1 MTDLLSIFLIAAFVE
16 NLALARFFD
25 RVVNPLSTPPIGM
38 RVAVAMLL
46 AIGAACVVAA
56 PALPPAAIAYL
67 GALSLVACAIT
78 VAECGGRAIG
88 NDGYHFDRRLRMAL
102 PIMVAN
108 AAVIAY
114 VLIDR
119 RRPHPWPETLGFCAG
134 ATLAFQAVVTLY
146 PALAERLQAS
156 AIPARLRGTPIS
168 LLTAGIVSLAGLALP
183 GTWP

>member
-16 NLALARFFD
+16 NLALAQFFD
-25 RVVNPLSTPPIGM
+25 RVVDPLSTPLIGM
-38 RVAVAMLL
+38 RVVVAVLL
-46 AIGAACVVAA
+46 AIGAAFVVAS
-56 PALPPAAIAYL
+56 PALPPAVIAYL

-78 VAECGGRAIG
+78 VSECGVRANHPG
-88 NDGYHFDRRLRMAL
+88 GHRFDWHMRMAL
-102 PIMVAN
+102 PIVVAN
-108 AAVIAY
+108 AAVIAF
-114 VLIDR
+114 VLIDM
-119 RRPHPWPETLGFCAG
+119 RRPHPWPETLLFCAG